1 MPLVVGFDLDLT
13 LVDSRPGIAAVYRA
27 LSAETSVFIDAD
39 AAVTR
44 LGPPLDEE
52 LARWFPEAHVAPMAD
67 RFRALYPSH
76 AVAASPALPGVR
88 ESISAVRARSGRVI
102 VITGKYAPNARLHL
116 NHLDLV
122 VDEVVGWAWAE
133 TKTTALLEHG
143 VGVYVGDHPAD
154 MRAAVAGG
162 AAAVGVT
169 TGDWGPDDLTS
180 AGADIVLADLRDFP
194 AWLNDYAA
202 SLRGR
207 HAGSRLGTSAEG
219 R

>member
-13 LVDSRPGIAAVYRA
+13 LVDSRPGIAATYRA
-27 LSAETSVFIDAD
+27 LSAETGVYIDAD

-52 LARWFPEAHVAPMAD
+52 IARWFPEAHVPPMAE
-67 RFRALYPSH
+67 RFRALYREY

-88 ESISAVRARSGRVI
+88 ESLDAVRARSGRII

-133 TKTTALLEHG
+133 AKTVALLDHS
-143 VGVYVGDHPAD
+143 VDVYVGDHPAD

-162 AAAVGVT
+162 SVAVGVT
-169 TGDWGPDDLTS
+169 TGDWAPEELAE
-180 AGADIVLADLRDFP
+180 AGADVVLADLRDFP
-194 AWLNDYAA
+194 GWLD
-202 SLRGR
+202 SLPGR
-207 HAGSRLGTSAEG
+207 HAGSRLGTSADG

>member
-13 LVDSRPGIAAVYRA
+13 LVDSRPGIAATYRA
-27 LSAETSVFIDAD
+27 LSAEAGVYIDAD

-44 LGPPLDEE
+44 LGPPLDDE
-52 LARWFPEAHVAPMAD
+52 LARWFPEAHVPPMAD
-67 RFRALYPSH
+67 RFRALYPDY
-76 AVAASPALPGVR
+76 AVTASPALPGVR
-88 ESISAVRARSGRVI
+88 ESLAAVRERSGRVI
-102 VITGKYAPNARLHL
+102 VITGKYAPNALLHL
-116 NHLDLV
+116 NHLELI

-133 TKTTALLEHG
+133 AKTVALREHG

-162 AAAVGVT
+162 AAAVGVA
-169 TGDWGPDDLTS
+169 TGGWGPAELTA

-194 AWLNDYAA
+194 TWLNDHAE
-202 SLRGR
+202 SLGGR
-207 HAGSRLGTSAEG
+207 HAGSRLGTTADG